1 MRKILYSLA
10 FAAVLLVSC
19 EEWEPIFTK
28 YGDDPTFKPVE
39 MTPNITIA
47 ELKALYQKE
56 GDPVKIDE
64 ELIIG
69 GQVVSEDRSGNIY
82 KELYIQDASGA
93 ISIKMGQY
101 SMYND
106 YKPGQWVYV
115 KCSGLTLGSYS
126 GMLQLGF
133 MDPSGDYETAYL
145 EEKNIIATHV
155 FKGKLDTPV
164 QPLEMKEADLV
175 EALKEGSLK
184 SDKFGRLVTLKGLK
198 YNGKIF
204 CLVYI
209 DYDKDTKLASN
220 RIFLSDQTYGVTT
233 WAMTKNGFLAYL
245 NAGNFDKATS
255 SAPYY
260 PDRASTSVAD
270 LKDVL
275 VKNASAYSVS
285 QYFIV
290 GKTDVQI
297 RTSGYARFADS
308 QMDPRILTGEVT
320 IDVTGILAIYNG
332 DIQFTLIYE
341 NSISINE

>member
-19 EEWEPIFTK
+19 EEWEPVFTK

-233 WAMTKNGFLAYL
+233 WAMTKRRPLRPR
-245 NAGNFDKATS
+245 T
-255 SAPYY
+255 
-260 PDRASTSVAD
+260 
-270 LKDVL
+270 
-275 VKNASAYSVS
+275 
-285 QYFIV
+285 
-290 GKTDVQI
+290 I
-297 RTSGYARFADS
+297 RTGL
-308 QMDPRILTGEVT
+308 PPLWPT
-320 IDVTGILAIYNG
+320 
-332 DIQFTLIYE
+332 
-341 NSISINE
+341 

>member
-19 EEWEPIFTK
+19 EEWEPVFTK

-133 MDPSGDYETAYL
+133 MEADYSD
-145 EEKNIIATHV
+145 
-155 FKGKLDTPV
+155 KLDTPV

-308 QMDPRILTGEVT
+308 QMDPRILTGAVT

-332 DIQFTLIYE
+332 GIQFTLIDE

>member
-19 EEWEPIFTK
+19 EEWEPVFTK
-28 YGDDPTFKPVE
+28 YEDEPTFKPVE

-133 MDPSGDYETAYL
+133 MDPSGDYETACC
-145 EEKNIIATHV
+145 
-155 FKGKLDTPV
+155 
-164 QPLEMKEADLV
+164 
-175 EALKEGSLK
+175 S
-184 SDKFGRLVTLKGLK
+184 
-198 YNGKIF
+198 
-204 CLVYI
+204 
-209 DYDKDTKLASN
+209 LASWT
-220 RIFLSDQTYGVTT
+220 RPEIMRPPT
-233 WAMTKNGFLAYL
+233 WK
-245 NAGNFDKATS
+245 KRTS
-255 SAPYY
+255 SPRMCS
-260 PDRASTSVAD
+260 RANWIPRYSR
-270 LKDVL
+270 LK
-275 VKNASAYSVS
+275 
-285 QYFIV
+285 
-290 GKTDVQI
+290 
-297 RTSGYARFADS
+297 
-308 QMDPRILTGEVT
+308 
-320 IDVTGILAIYNG
+320 
-332 DIQFTLIYE
+332 
-341 NSISINE
+341 